1 MKPSL
6 GETRTVIAARHALI
20 APDGH
25 VPSPLPDF
33 HAAIPF
39 VLIAPPLSFSFA
51 QINIRFSEG
60 GRATFPAD
68 ADETALYV
76 QSGSCTISIGA
87 DCHGLDGGGFA
98 FSPAGQ
104 QLTIN
109 SSDAVVTCFRKKYH
123 PLGEIPP
130 VVVGNAADVVPVAF
144 LGNPQ
149 TMLKTLLPDDL
160 RFDMAMNVFTFEPG
174 AGLPFVETHVME
186 HGLLMLSGKGI
197 YQLDSAR
204 YAVAADDVIWMAPWC
219 PQWFR
224 SEGDQPA
231 SYLYYKDI
239 NRHPVLK

>member
-6 GETRTVIAARHALI
+6 GETRTVISARHALI

-25 VPSPLPDF
+25 VPSTLPNF
-33 HAAIPF
+33 HGAVPF
-39 VLIAPPLSFSFA
+39 ILIAPPLSFSFT
-51 QINIRFSEG
+51 QIMIRFSEG
-60 GRATFPAD
+60 GRAAFPAD

-76 QSGSCTISIGA
+76 QSGSCEVTLGEDRHA
-87 DCHGLDGGGFA
+87 LDTAGFA

-104 QLTIN
+104 RLNIT
-109 SSDAVVTCFRKKYH
+109 SSDAVVTCFRKKYQ
-123 PLGEIPP
+123 PLGEPAPAI
-130 VVVGNAADVVPVAF
+130 VGNAADVAPVAF

-160 RFDMAMNVFTFEPG
+160 RFDMAMNVFAFEPG

-186 HGLLMLSGKGI
+186 HGLLMLSGKGV

-204 YAVAADDVIWMAPWC
+204 YPVASDDVIWMAPWC

-224 SEGDQPA
+224 AEGDRPA
-231 SYLYYKDI
+231 SYVYYKDI